1 MVSCCSNY
9 MLYMLLC
16 TYGLNKCA
24 FEAVLPICVCLGF
37 FCSMDRP
44 LFVVL
49 LFFLFFC
56 FFVKLVYQHINLK
69 VIVRRHIKCTIHDL
83 VWFY

>member
-9 MLYMLLC
+9 MLYKLLC

-44 LFVVL
+44 LFGEC
-49 LFFLFFC
+49 FC
-56 FFVKLVYQHINLK
+56 FFVLFFCKLVFQSINLR
-69 VIVRRHIKCTIHDL
+69 VIIRRRIKCKIHDL